1 MNLIIY
7 LLPLS
12 GEILLNELLEHSE
25 VQIQAALIPE
35 SFRGDCRAQMQKLEK
50 EDIPFRIPGDLSS
63 NNFMQWV
70 ESFSLDLGVSVG
82 YDKKLPAELVNRPA
96 HGTMNIHPSLLPE
109 YRGANP
115 YFWAIRNREETSGV
129 TIHWMDEEF
138 DTGPIIDQQ
147 KLKLAEDET
156 MGTLFFL
163 LNRWGIEQTIEII
176 EQYLESGSFP
186 DSHTQSKDAHEEAP
200 SVTDIDLRIDWQE
213 PYREIDALVRAA
225 NPFLG
230 AFTTFRGGIVRIY
243 EVEKTSPEPL
253 KKPGK
258 VEKTNEGPVVHCQN
272 SGVLLRV
279 VQMEQFYKTSG
290 KDFQQREKKAFEVL
304 DRMI

>member
-25 VQIQAALIPE
+25 VEVKAALIPE
-35 SFRGDCRAQMQKLEK
+35 SFRGDCETQMERLEK
-50 EDIPFRIPGDLSS
+50 EEIPYRIPKDLSS
-63 NNFMQWV
+63 DDFRTWID
-70 ESFSLDLGVSVG
+70 SFSLDLGVSIG
-82 YDKKLPAELVNRPA
+82 YDKKLPVELVERPQ

-115 YFWAIRNREETSGV
+115 YFWVIRNQEETSGV
-129 TIHWMDEEF
+129 TVHWMDEEF

-147 KLKLAEDET
+147 KLTIAVDET

-163 LNRWGIEQTIEII
+163 LNRWGVEQTIEII
-176 EQYLESGSFP
+176 EQFLETGSFP
-186 DSHTQSKDAHEEAP
+186 DSYAQTNSDHPKAP
-200 SVTDIDLRIDWQE
+200 SVRDVDLRIDWQE
-213 PYREIDALVRAA
+213 PYDEIDALVRAA

-230 AFTTFRGGIVRIY
+230 AFTTFRGGIVRVY
-243 EVEKTSPEPL
+243 EVEEISPETQ
-253 KKPGK
+253 KEPGK
-258 VEKTNEGPVVHCQN
+258 VEKTKQGPLVHCQD

-290 KDFQQREKKAFEVL
+290 KDFQRREEKAFEVL
-304 DRMI
+304 ERMI

>member
-12 GEILLNELLEHSE
+12 GEILLNELLEHSQ
-25 VQIQAALIPE
+25 VQIKAALIPD
-35 SFRGDCRAQMQKLEK
+35 SFRGDCQTQVQKLQEK
-50 EDIPFRIPGDLSS
+50 QIPYRVPANLSS
-63 NNFMQWV
+63 NDFREWF

-82 YDKKLPAELVNRPA
+82 YDKKLPTKLIEGPE
-96 HGTMNIHPSLLPE
+96 HGTLNIHPSLLPE

-115 YFWAIRNREETSGV
+115 YFWVIRNREETSGV
-129 TIHWMDEEF
+129 TVHWMDEEF
-138 DTGPIIDQQ
+138 DTGPIINQQ
-147 KLKLAEDET
+147 RLTLAEDET

-176 EQYLESGSFP
+176 EQYLETGSFP
-186 DSHTQSKDAHEEAP
+186 DSHAQDEGVHEEAP
-200 SVTDIDLRIDWQE
+200 SVTDVDLRIDWQE
-213 PYREIDALVRAA
+213 SYREINAVVRAA

-243 EVEKTSPEPL
+243 EVEKVSRDTL
-253 KKPGK
+253 KEPGK
-258 VEKTNEGPVVHCQN
+258 IEKTDEGPVVQCQD

-279 VQMEQFYKTSG
+279 VQMEQFYKSSG
-290 KDFQQREKKAFEVL
+290 KDFQRREKKAFEVL